1 MSNSTKIT
9 HVFQVSPAILS
20 KNINDE
26 IENLVQSNIVGSC
39 SETRGYITSVSNI
52 VLVFSKISE
61 ATGFIDFKV
70 MFDAV
75 CVRPKTGNMYS
86 GRVCLVFDMGILI
99 DVAGILKVLIPVSEK
114 IIKGENK
121 NYATEFNSENSTIIL
136 DTGCGKNKIEQGV
149 FLKSKITGVQYNAST
164 KSFNCFGILVLDKQ

>member
-114 IIKGENK
+114 IIKGETKTTRQNL
-121 NYATEFNSENSTIIL
+121 IP
-136 DTGCGKNKIEQGV
+136 KIAQSYWTRGV
-149 FLKSKITGVQYNAST
+149 EKT
-164 KSFNCFGILVLDKQ
+164 K